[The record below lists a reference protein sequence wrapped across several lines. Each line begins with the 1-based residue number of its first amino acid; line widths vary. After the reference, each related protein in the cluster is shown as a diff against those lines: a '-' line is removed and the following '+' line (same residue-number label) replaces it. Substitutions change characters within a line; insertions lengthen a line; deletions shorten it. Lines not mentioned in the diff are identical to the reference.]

1 MSNIITYDIVVLL
14 LLQDEEQL
22 LSLEQQLDLEI
33 LEHVSHKTSSDGI
46 TSFPASSLPYII
58 TLFKIDLYVLGSANV
73 WDSLAEGFLK
83 AGDSEKAI
91 ELYNK
96 ALSLDPNGATGRNAS
111 MMLQRIAKGH
121 H

>member
-46 TSFPASSLPYII
+46 TSFPASSLPYI
-58 TLFKIDLYVLGSANV
+58 KHH
-73 WDSLAEGFLK
+73 LK
-83 AGDSEKAI
+83 LICK
-91 ELYNK
+91 Y
-96 ALSLDPNGATGRNAS
+96 
-111 MMLQRIAKGH
+111 
-121 H
+121 